1 MAVKDMAASI
11 LMRLKNQAKETGLT
25 YQMCLQLFCQ
35 EEFLRKIEAS
45 RYSENFILKGGMFL
59 YTMTGFESRPT
70 RDIDF
75 MMRWI
80 SNDTENMN
88 KIMEEICTADTG
100 NDFIRIEVL
109 GSENITEEKEYH
121 GVKTKFRGAIKNVK
135 IPFSI
140 DVGVDDV
147 IVPGAIKRTVSTRL
161 DGFHPPTIY
170 TYSLESTI
178 AEKFD
183 AVIKRMEATSRMKD
197 FFDIYYLSGV
207 FDFEGRKLQEAIFCT
222 FEHRGTI
229 YELNSID
236 RIRDFKNN
244 SSLLNLWCNY
254 QSGTREDKPDFNVV
268 IERLIKFLEPIFH
281 AVIMEEEWFGL
292 WDSSIQS
299 WLLDSKKPNI
309 DEPDIE

>member
-11 LMRLKNQAKETGLT
+11 LTRLKTQAKETGLT

-59 YTMTGFESRPT
+59 YTITEFAGRPT

-75 MMRWI
+75 MIRWI

-88 KIMEEICTADTG
+88 QIMEEICTANTG

-109 GSENITEEKEYH
+109 ASENITEEKEYH
-121 GVKTKFRGAIKNVK
+121 GVKTKFRAYIKNVK

-147 IVPGAIKRTVSTRL
+147 IVPGAVKRTVSTRL

-183 AVIKRMEATSRMKD
+183 AIIKRMEATSRMQD

-207 FDFEGRKLQEAIFCT
+207 FDFEGRKLQEAIFRT
-222 FEHRGTI
+222 LEYRGTI
-229 YELNSID
+229 YESD
-236 RIRDFKNN
+236 SFERIRDFKNN
-244 SSLLNLWCNY
+244 TSLLKLWDNY

-268 IERLIKFLEPIFH
+268 IDRLEKFLEPIFH
-281 AVIMEEEWFGL
+281 AVIMEEEWFCI
-292 WDSSIQS
+292 WDSSVQK
-299 WLLDSKKPNI
+299 WLPGSEKP
-309 DEPDIE
+309 

>member
-11 LMRLKNQAKETGLT
+11 LTRLKTQAKETGLT

-59 YTMTGFESRPT
+59 YTITEFAGRPT

-75 MMRWI
+75 MIRWI

-88 KIMEEICTADTG
+88 QIMEEICTANTG

-109 GSENITEEKEYH
+109 ASENITEEKEYH
-121 GVKTKFRGAIKNVK
+121 GVKTKFRAYIKNVK

-147 IVPGAIKRTVSTRL
+147 IVPGAVKRTVSTRL

-183 AVIKRMEATSRMKD
+183 AIIKRMDATRRMKD

-207 FDFEGRKLQEAIFCT
+207 FDFEGRKLQEAIFRT
-222 FEHRGTI
+222 LEYRGTI
-229 YELNSID
+229 YESD
-236 RIRDFKNN
+236 SFERIRDFKNN
-244 SSLLNLWCNY
+244 TSLLKLWDNY

-268 IERLIKFLEPIFH
+268 IDRLEKFLEPIFH
-281 AVIMEEEWFGL
+281 AVIMEEEWFCI
-292 WDSSIQS
+292 WDSSVQK
-299 WLLDSKKPNI
+299 WLPGSEKP
-309 DEPDIE
+309 

>member
-11 LMRLKNQAKETGLT
+11 LTRLKTQAKETGLT

-59 YTMTGFESRPT
+59 YTITEFASRPT

-75 MMRWI
+75 MIRWI

-88 KIMEEICTADTG
+88 QIMEEICTANTG

-109 GSENITEEKEYH
+109 ASENITEEKEYH
-121 GVKTKFRGAIKNVK
+121 GVKTKFRAYIKHVK

-147 IVPGAIKRTVSTRL
+147 IVPGAVKRTVSTRL

-183 AVIKRMEATSRMKD
+183 AIIKRMEATSRMKD

-207 FDFEGRKLQEAIFCT
+207 FDFEGRKLQEAIFRT
-222 FEHRGTI
+222 LEYRGTI
-229 YELNSID
+229 YESD
-236 RIRDFKNN
+236 SFERIRDFKNN
-244 SSLLNLWCNY
+244 TSLLKLWDNY
-254 QSGTREDKPDFNVV
+254 QNGTREDKPDFNVV
-268 IERLIKFLEPIFH
+268 IDRLEKFLEPIFH
-281 AVIMEEEWFGL
+281 AVIMEEEWFCI
-292 WDSSIQS
+292 WDSSVQK
-299 WLLDSKKPNI
+299 WLPGSEKP
-309 DEPDIE
+309 

>member
-11 LMRLKNQAKETGLT
+11 LTRLKTQAKETGLT

-59 YTMTGFESRPT
+59 YTITEFAGRPT

-75 MMRWI
+75 MIRWI

-88 KIMEEICTADTG
+88 QIMEEICTANTG

-109 GSENITEEKEYH
+109 ASENITEEKEYH
-121 GVKTKFRGAIKNVK
+121 GVKTKFRAYIKNVK

-147 IVPGAIKRTVSTRL
+147 IVPGAVKRTVSTRL

-183 AVIKRMEATSRMKD
+183 AIIKRMEATSRMKD

-207 FDFEGRKLQEAIFCT
+207 FDFEGRKLQEAIFRT
-222 FEHRGTI
+222 LEYRGTI
-229 YELNSID
+229 YESD
-236 RIRDFKNN
+236 SFERIRDFKNN
-244 SSLLNLWCNY
+244 TSLLKLWDNY

-268 IERLIKFLEPIFH
+268 IDRLEKFLEPIFH
-281 AVIMEEEWFGL
+281 SVIMEEEWFCI
-292 WDSSIQS
+292 WDSSVQK
-299 WLLDSKKPNI
+299 WLPGSEKP
-309 DEPDIE
+309 

>member
-11 LMRLKNQAKETGLT
+11 LTRLKTQAKETGLT

-59 YTMTGFESRPT
+59 YTITEFAGRPT

-75 MMRWI
+75 MIRWI

-88 KIMEEICTADTG
+88 QIMEEICTANTG

-109 GSENITEEKEYH
+109 ASENITEEKEYH
-121 GVKTKFRGAIKNVK
+121 GVKTKFRAYIKNVK

-147 IVPGAIKRTVSTRL
+147 IVPGAVKRTVSTRL
-161 DGFHPPTIY
+161 NGFHPPTIY

-183 AVIKRMEATSRMKD
+183 AIIKRMEATSRMKD

-207 FDFEGRKLQEAIFCT
+207 FDFEGRKLQEAIFRT
-222 FEHRGTI
+222 LEYRGTI
-229 YELNSID
+229 YESD
-236 RIRDFKNN
+236 SFERIRDFKNN
-244 SSLLNLWCNY
+244 TSLLKLWDNY

-268 IERLIKFLEPIFH
+268 IDRLEKFLEPIFH
-281 AVIMEEEWFGL
+281 AVIMEEEWFCI
-292 WDSSIQS
+292 WDSSVQK
-299 WLLDSKKPNI
+299 WLPGSEQP
-309 DEPDIE
+309 

>member
-11 LMRLKNQAKETGLT
+11 LTRLKTQAKETGLT

-59 YTMTGFESRPT
+59 YTITEFASRPT

-75 MMRWI
+75 MIRWI

-88 KIMEEICTADTG
+88 QIMEEICTANTG

-109 GSENITEEKEYH
+109 ASENITEEKEYH
-121 GVKTKFRGAIKNVK
+121 GVKTKFRAYIKNVK

-147 IVPGAIKRTVSTRL
+147 IVPGAVKRTVSTRL

-183 AVIKRMEATSRMKD
+183 AIIKRMEATSRMKD

-207 FDFEGRKLQEAIFCT
+207 FDFEGRKLQEAIFRT
-222 FEHRGTI
+222 LEYRGTI
-229 YELNSID
+229 YESD
-236 RIRDFKNN
+236 SFERIRDFKNN
-244 SSLLNLWCNY
+244 TSLLKLWDNY

-268 IERLIKFLEPIFH
+268 IDRLEKFLEPIFH
-281 AVIMEEEWFGL
+281 AVIMEEEWFCI
-292 WDSSIQS
+292 WDSSVQK
-299 WLLDSKKPNI
+299 WLPGSKKP
-309 DEPDIE
+309 

>member
-11 LMRLKNQAKETGLT
+11 LTRLKTQAKETGLT

-59 YTMTGFESRPT
+59 YTITEFASRPT

-75 MMRWI
+75 MIRWI

-88 KIMEEICTADTG
+88 QIMEEICTANTG

-109 GSENITEEKEYH
+109 ASENITEEKEYH
-121 GVKTKFRGAIKNVK
+121 GVKTKFRAYIKNVK

-147 IVPGAIKRTVSTRL
+147 IVPGAVKRTVSTRL
-161 DGFHPPTIY
+161 NGFHPPTIY

-183 AVIKRMEATSRMKD
+183 AIIKRMEATSRMKD

-207 FDFEGRKLQEAIFCT
+207 FDFEGRKLQEAIFRT
-222 FEHRGTI
+222 LEYRGTI
-229 YELNSID
+229 YESD
-236 RIRDFKNN
+236 SFERIRDFKNN
-244 SSLLNLWCNY
+244 TSLLKLWDNY
-254 QSGTREDKPDFNVV
+254 QSGTRGDKPDFNVV
-268 IERLIKFLEPIFH
+268 IDRLEKFLEPIFH
-281 AVIMEEEWFGL
+281 AVIMEEEWFCI
-292 WDSSIQS
+292 WDSSVQK
-299 WLLDSKKPNI
+299 WLPGSEKP
-309 DEPDIE
+309 

>member
-11 LMRLKNQAKETGLT
+11 LTRLKTQAKETGLT

-59 YTMTGFESRPT
+59 YTITEFAGRPT

-75 MMRWI
+75 MIRWI

-88 KIMEEICTADTG
+88 QIMEEICTANTG

-109 GSENITEEKEYH
+109 ASENITEEKEYH
-121 GVKTKFRGAIKNVK
+121 GVKTKFRAYIKNVK

-147 IVPGAIKRTVSTRL
+147 IVPGAVKRTVSTRL

-183 AVIKRMEATSRMKD
+183 AIIKRMEATSRMKD

-207 FDFEGRKLQEAIFCT
+207 FDFEGGKLQEAIFRT
-222 FEHRGTI
+222 LEYRGTI
-229 YELNSID
+229 YESD
-236 RIRDFKNN
+236 SFERIRDFKNN
-244 SSLLNLWCNY
+244 TSLLKLWDNY

-268 IERLIKFLEPIFH
+268 IDRLEKFLEPIFH
-281 AVIMEEEWFGL
+281 AVIMEEEWFCI
-292 WDSSIQS
+292 WDSSVQK
-299 WLLDSKKPNI
+299 WLPGSEKP
-309 DEPDIE
+309 

>member
-11 LMRLKNQAKETGLT
+11 LTRLKTQAKETGLT

-59 YTMTGFESRPT
+59 YTITEFASRPT

-75 MMRWI
+75 MIRWI

-88 KIMEEICTADTG
+88 QIMEEICTANTG

-109 GSENITEEKEYH
+109 ASENITEEKEYH
-121 GVKTKFRGAIKNVK
+121 GVKTKFRAYIKNVK

-147 IVPGAIKRTVSTRL
+147 IVPGAVKRTVSTRL

-183 AVIKRMEATSRMKD
+183 AIIKRMEATSRMKD

-207 FDFEGRKLQEAIFCT
+207 FDFEGRKLQEAIFRT
-222 FEHRGTI
+222 LEYRGTI
-229 YELNSID
+229 YESD
-236 RIRDFKNN
+236 SFERIRDFKNN
-244 SSLLNLWCNY
+244 TSLLKLWDNY
-254 QSGTREDKPDFNVV
+254 QNGTREDKPDFNVV
-268 IERLIKFLEPIFH
+268 IDRLEKFLEPIFH
-281 AVIMEEEWFGL
+281 AVIMEEEWFCI
-292 WDSSIQS
+292 WDSSVQK
-299 WLLDSKKPNI
+299 WLPGSEKP
-309 DEPDIE
+309 

>member
-11 LMRLKNQAKETGLT
+11 LTRLKTQAKETGLT

-59 YTMTGFESRPT
+59 YTITEFASRPT

-75 MMRWI
+75 MIRWI

-88 KIMEEICTADTG
+88 QIMEEICTANSG

-109 GSENITEEKEYH
+109 ASENITEEKEYH
-121 GVKTKFRGAIKNVK
+121 GVKTKFRAYIKNVK

-140 DVGVDDV
+140 DVGVNDV
-147 IVPGAIKRTVSTRL
+147 IVPGAVKRTVSTRL

-183 AVIKRMEATSRMKD
+183 AIIKRMEATSRMKD

-207 FDFEGRKLQEAIFCT
+207 FDFEGRKLQEAIFRT
-222 FEHRGTI
+222 LEYRGTI
-229 YELNSID
+229 YESD
-236 RIRDFKNN
+236 SFERIRDFKNN
-244 SSLLNLWCNY
+244 TSLLKLWDNY
-254 QSGTREDKPDFNVV
+254 QSGTRGDKPDFNVV
-268 IERLIKFLEPIFH
+268 IDRLEKFLEPIFH
-281 AVIMEEEWFGL
+281 AVIMEEEWFCI
-292 WDSSIQS
+292 WDSSVQK
-299 WLLDSKKPNI
+299 WLPGSEKP
-309 DEPDIE
+309 

>member
-11 LMRLKNQAKETGLT
+11 LTRLKTQAKETGLT

-59 YTMTGFESRPT
+59 YTITEFAGRPT

-75 MMRWI
+75 MIRWI

-88 KIMEEICTADTG
+88 QIMEEICTANTG

-109 GSENITEEKEYH
+109 ASENITEEKEYH
-121 GVKTKFRGAIKNVK
+121 GVKTKFRAYIKNVK

-147 IVPGAIKRTVSTRL
+147 IVPGSVKRTVSTRL

-183 AVIKRMEATSRMKD
+183 AIIKRMEATSRMKD

-207 FDFEGRKLQEAIFCT
+207 FDFEGRKLQEAIFRT
-222 FEHRGTI
+222 LEYRGTI
-229 YELNSID
+229 YESD
-236 RIRDFKNN
+236 SFERIRDFKNN
-244 SSLLNLWCNY
+244 TSLLKLWDNY

-268 IERLIKFLEPIFH
+268 IDRLEKFLEPIFH
-281 AVIMEEEWFGL
+281 AVIMEEEWFCI
-292 WDSSIQS
+292 WDSSVQK
-299 WLLDSKKPNI
+299 WLPGSEKP
-309 DEPDIE
+309 

>member
-11 LMRLKNQAKETGLT
+11 LTRLKTQAKETGLT

-59 YTMTGFESRPT
+59 YTITEFAGRPT

-75 MMRWI
+75 MIRWI

-88 KIMEEICTADTG
+88 QIMEEICTANTG

-109 GSENITEEKEYH
+109 ASENITEEKEYH
-121 GVKTKFRGAIKNVK
+121 GVKTKFRAYIKNVK

-147 IVPGAIKRTVSTRL
+147 IVPGAVKRTVSTRL
-161 DGFHPPTIY
+161 NGFHPPTIY

-183 AVIKRMEATSRMKD
+183 AIIKRMEATSRMKD

-207 FDFEGRKLQEAIFCT
+207 FDFEGRKLQEAIFRT
-222 FEHRGTI
+222 LEYRGTI
-229 YELNSID
+229 YESD
-236 RIRDFKNN
+236 SFERIRDFKNN
-244 SSLLNLWCNY
+244 TSLLKLWDNY

-268 IERLIKFLEPIFH
+268 IDRLEKFLEPIFH
-281 AVIMEEEWFGL
+281 AVIMEEEWFCI
-292 WDSSIQS
+292 WDSSVQK
-299 WLLDSKKPNI
+299 WLPGSEKP
-309 DEPDIE
+309 

>member
-11 LMRLKNQAKETGLT
+11 LTRLKTQAKETGLT

-59 YTMTGFESRPT
+59 YTITEFAGRPT

-75 MMRWI
+75 MIRWI

-88 KIMEEICTADTG
+88 QIMEEICTANTG

-109 GSENITEEKEYH
+109 ASENITEEKEYH
-121 GVKTKFRGAIKNVK
+121 GVKTKFRAYIKNVK

-147 IVPGAIKRTVSTRL
+147 IVPGAVKRTVSTRL

-183 AVIKRMEATSRMKD
+183 AIIKRMEATSRMKD

-207 FDFEGRKLQEAIFCT
+207 FDFEGRKLQEAIFRT
-222 FEHRGTI
+222 LEYRGTI
-229 YELNSID
+229 YESD
-236 RIRDFKNN
+236 CFERIRDFKNN
-244 SSLLNLWCNY
+244 TSLLKLWDNY

-268 IERLIKFLEPIFH
+268 IDRLEKFLEPIFH
-281 AVIMEEEWFGL
+281 AVIMEEEWFCI
-292 WDSSIQS
+292 WDSSVQK
-299 WLLDSKKPNI
+299 WLPGSEKP
-309 DEPDIE
+309 

>member
-11 LMRLKNQAKETGLT
+11 LTRLKTQAKETGLT

-59 YTMTGFESRPT
+59 YTITEFAGRPT

-75 MMRWI
+75 MIRWI

-88 KIMEEICTADTG
+88 QIMEEICTANTG

-109 GSENITEEKEYH
+109 ASENITEEKEYH
-121 GVKTKFRGAIKNVK
+121 GVKTKFRAYIKNVK

-147 IVPGAIKRTVSTRL
+147 IVPGAVKRTVSTRL

-178 AEKFD
+178 AEKVD
-183 AVIKRMEATSRMKD
+183 AIIKRMEATSRMKD

-207 FDFEGRKLQEAIFCT
+207 FDFEGRKLQEAIFRT
-222 FEHRGTI
+222 LEYRGTI
-229 YELNSID
+229 YESD
-236 RIRDFKNN
+236 SFERIRDFKNN
-244 SSLLNLWCNY
+244 TSLLKLWDNY

-268 IERLIKFLEPIFH
+268 IDRLEKFLEPIFH
-281 AVIMEEEWFGL
+281 AVIMEEEWFCI
-292 WDSSIQS
+292 WDSSVQK
-299 WLLDSKKPNI
+299 WLPGSEKP
-309 DEPDIE
+309 

>member
-11 LMRLKNQAKETGLT
+11 LTRLKTQAKETGLT

-59 YTMTGFESRPT
+59 YTITEFAGRPT

-75 MMRWI
+75 MIRWI

-88 KIMEEICTADTG
+88 QIMEEICTANTG

-109 GSENITEEKEYH
+109 ASENITEEKEYH
-121 GVKTKFRGAIKNVK
+121 GVKTKFRAYIKNVK

-147 IVPGAIKRTVSTRL
+147 IVPGAVKRTVSTRL

-178 AEKFD
+178 AD
-183 AVIKRMEATSRMKD
+183 AIIKRMEATSRMKD

-207 FDFEGRKLQEAIFCT
+207 FDFEGRKLQEAIFRT
-222 FEHRGTI
+222 LEYRGTI
-229 YELNSID
+229 YESD
-236 RIRDFKNN
+236 SFERIRDFKNN
-244 SSLLNLWCNY
+244 TSLLKLWDNY

-268 IERLIKFLEPIFH
+268 IDRLEKFLEPIFH
-281 AVIMEEEWFGL
+281 AVIMEEEWFCI
-292 WDSSIQS
+292 WDSSVQK
-299 WLLDSKKPNI
+299 WLPGSEKP
-309 DEPDIE
+309 

>member
-11 LMRLKNQAKETGLT
+11 LTRLKTQAKETGLT
-25 YQMCLQLFCQ
+25 YQICLQLFCQ

-59 YTMTGFESRPT
+59 YTITEFAGRPT

-75 MMRWI
+75 MIRWI

-88 KIMEEICTADTG
+88 QIMEEICTANTG

-109 GSENITEEKEYH
+109 ASENITEEKEYH
-121 GVKTKFRGAIKNVK
+121 GVKTKFRAYIKNVK

-147 IVPGAIKRTVSTRL
+147 IVPGAVKRTVSTRL
-161 DGFHPPTIY
+161 NGFHPPTIY

-183 AVIKRMEATSRMKD
+183 AIIKRMEATSRMKD

-207 FDFEGRKLQEAIFCT
+207 FDFEGRKLQEAIFRT
-222 FEHRGTI
+222 LEYRGTI
-229 YELNSID
+229 YESD
-236 RIRDFKNN
+236 SFERIRDFKNN
-244 SSLLNLWCNY
+244 TSLLKLWDNY

-268 IERLIKFLEPIFH
+268 IDRLEKFLEPIFH
-281 AVIMEEEWFGL
+281 AVIMEEEWFCI
-292 WDSSIQS
+292 WDSSVQK
-299 WLLDSKKPNI
+299 WLPGSEKP
-309 DEPDIE
+309 

>member
-11 LMRLKNQAKETGLT
+11 LTRLKTQAKETGLT

-59 YTMTGFESRPT
+59 YTITEFASRPT

-75 MMRWI
+75 MIRWI

-88 KIMEEICTADTG
+88 QIMEEICTANTG

-109 GSENITEEKEYH
+109 ASENITEEKEYH
-121 GVKTKFRGAIKNVK
+121 GVKTKFRAYIKNVK

-140 DVGVDDV
+140 DVGVNDV
-147 IVPGAIKRTVSTRL
+147 IVPGAVKRTVSTRL

-183 AVIKRMEATSRMKD
+183 AIIKRMEATSRMKD

-207 FDFEGRKLQEAIFCT
+207 FDFEGRKLQEAIFRT
-222 FEHRGTI
+222 LEYRGTI
-229 YELNSID
+229 YESD
-236 RIRDFKNN
+236 SFERIRDFKNN
-244 SSLLNLWCNY
+244 TSLLKLWDNY
-254 QSGTREDKPDFNVV
+254 QSGTRGDKPDFNVV
-268 IERLIKFLEPIFH
+268 IDRLEKFLEPIFH
-281 AVIMEEEWFGL
+281 AVIMEEEWFCI
-292 WDSSIQS
+292 WDSSVQK
-299 WLLDSKKPNI
+299 WLPGSEKP
-309 DEPDIE
+309 

>member
-11 LMRLKNQAKETGLT
+11 LTRLKTQAKETGLT

-59 YTMTGFESRPT
+59 YTITEFAGRPT

-75 MMRWI
+75 MIRWI

-88 KIMEEICTADTG
+88 QIMEEICTANTG

-109 GSENITEEKEYH
+109 ASENITEEKEYH
-121 GVKTKFRGAIKNVK
+121 GVKTKFRAYIKNVK

-147 IVPGAIKRTVSTRL
+147 IVPGAVKRTVSTRL

-178 AEKFD
+178 AERFD
-183 AVIKRMEATSRMKD
+183 AIIKRMEATSRMKD

-207 FDFEGRKLQEAIFCT
+207 FDFEGRKLQEAIFRT
-222 FEHRGTI
+222 LEYRGTI
-229 YELNSID
+229 YESD
-236 RIRDFKNN
+236 SFERIRDFKNN
-244 SSLLNLWCNY
+244 TSLLKLWDNY

-268 IERLIKFLEPIFH
+268 IDRLEKFLEPIFH
-281 AVIMEEEWFGL
+281 AVIMEEEWFCI
-292 WDSSIQS
+292 WDSSVQK
-299 WLLDSKKPNI
+299 WLPGSEKP
-309 DEPDIE
+309 

>member
-11 LMRLKNQAKETGLT
+11 LTRLKTQAKETGLT

-59 YTMTGFESRPT
+59 YTITEFAGRPT

-75 MMRWI
+75 MIRWI

-88 KIMEEICTADTG
+88 QIMEEICTANTG

-109 GSENITEEKEYH
+109 ASENITEEKEYH
-121 GVKTKFRGAIKNVK
+121 GVKTKFRAYIKNVK

-147 IVPGAIKRTVSTRL
+147 IVPGAVKRTVSTRL
-161 DGFHPPTIY
+161 NGFHPPTIY
-170 TYSLESTI
+170 TYSLES
-178 AEKFD
+178 
-183 AVIKRMEATSRMKD
+183 TSRMKD

-207 FDFEGRKLQEAIFCT
+207 FDFEGRKLQEAIFRT
-222 FEHRGTI
+222 LEYRGTI
-229 YELNSID
+229 YESD
-236 RIRDFKNN
+236 SFERIRDFKNN
-244 SSLLNLWCNY
+244 TSLLKLWDNY

-268 IERLIKFLEPIFH
+268 IDRLEKFLEPIFH
-281 AVIMEEEWFGL
+281 AVIMEEEWFCI
-292 WDSSIQS
+292 WDSSVQK
-299 WLLDSKKPNI
+299 WLPGSEKP
-309 DEPDIE
+309 

>member
-11 LMRLKNQAKETGLT
+11 LTRLKTQAKETGLT

-59 YTMTGFESRPT
+59 YTITEFAGRPT

-75 MMRWI
+75 MIRWI

-88 KIMEEICTADTG
+88 QIMEEICTANTG

-109 GSENITEEKEYH
+109 ASENSTEEKEYH
-121 GVKTKFRGAIKNVK
+121 GVKTKFRAYIKNVK

-147 IVPGAIKRTVSTRL
+147 IVPGAVKRTVSTRL

-178 AEKFD
+178 AEKSD
-183 AVIKRMEATSRMKD
+183 AIIKRMEATSRMKD

-207 FDFEGRKLQEAIFCT
+207 FDFEGRKLQEAIFRT
-222 FEHRGTI
+222 LEYRGTI
-229 YELNSID
+229 YESD
-236 RIRDFKNN
+236 SFERIRDFKNN
-244 SSLLNLWCNY
+244 TSLLKLWDNY

-268 IERLIKFLEPIFH
+268 IDRLEKFLEPIFH
-281 AVIMEEEWFGL
+281 AVIMEEEWFCI
-292 WDSSIQS
+292 WDSSVQK
-299 WLLDSKKPNI
+299 WLPGSEKP
-309 DEPDIE
+309 

>member
-11 LMRLKNQAKETGLT
+11 LTRLKTQAKETGLT

-59 YTMTGFESRPT
+59 YTITEFAGRPT

-75 MMRWI
+75 MIRWI

-88 KIMEEICTADTG
+88 QIMEEICTANTG

-109 GSENITEEKEYH
+109 ASENITEEKEYH
-121 GVKTKFRGAIKNVK
+121 GVKTKFRAYIKNVK

-147 IVPGAIKRTVSTRL
+147 IVPGAVKRTVSTRL
-161 DGFHPPTIY
+161 NGFHPPTIY

-183 AVIKRMEATSRMKD
+183 AIIKRMEATSRMKD

-207 FDFEGRKLQEAIFCT
+207 FDFERRKLQEAIFRT
-222 FEHRGTI
+222 LEYRGTI
-229 YELNSID
+229 YESD
-236 RIRDFKNN
+236 SFERIRDFKNN
-244 SSLLNLWCNY
+244 TSLLKLWDNY

-268 IERLIKFLEPIFH
+268 IDRLEKFLEPIFH
-281 AVIMEEEWFGL
+281 AVIMEEEWFCI
-292 WDSSIQS
+292 WDSSVQK
-299 WLLDSKKPNI
+299 WLPGSEKP
-309 DEPDIE
+309 

>member
-11 LMRLKNQAKETGLT
+11 LTRLKTQAKETGLT

-59 YTMTGFESRPT
+59 HTINEFAGRPT

-75 MMRWI
+75 MIRWI

-88 KIMEEICTADTG
+88 QIMEEICTANTG

-109 GSENITEEKEYH
+109 ASENITEEKEYH
-121 GVKTKFRGAIKNVK
+121 GVKTKFRAYIKNVK

-147 IVPGAIKRTVSTRL
+147 IVPGAVKRTVSTRL

-183 AVIKRMEATSRMKD
+183 AIIKRMEATSRMKD

-207 FDFEGRKLQEAIFCT
+207 FDFEGRKLQEAIFRT
-222 FEHRGTI
+222 LEYRGTI
-229 YELNSID
+229 YESD
-236 RIRDFKNN
+236 SFERIRDFKNN
-244 SSLLNLWCNY
+244 TSLLKLWDNY

-268 IERLIKFLEPIFH
+268 IDRLEKFLEPIFH
-281 AVIMEEEWFGL
+281 AVIMEEEWFCI
-292 WDSSIQS
+292 WDSSVQK
-299 WLLDSKKPNI
+299 WLPGSEKP
-309 DEPDIE
+309 

>member
-11 LMRLKNQAKETGLT
+11 LTRLKTQAKETGLT

-59 YTMTGFESRPT
+59 YTITEFAGRPT

-75 MMRWI
+75 MIRWI

-88 KIMEEICTADTG
+88 QIMEEICTANTG

-109 GSENITEEKEYH
+109 ASENITEEKEYH
-121 GVKTKFRGAIKNVK
+121 GVKTKFRAYIKNVK

-147 IVPGAIKRTVSTRL
+147 IVPGAVKRTVSTRL

-183 AVIKRMEATSRMKD
+183 AIIKRMEATSRMKD

-207 FDFEGRKLQEAIFCT
+207 FDFEGRKLQEAIFRT
-222 FEHRGTI
+222 LEYRGTI
-229 YELNSID
+229 YESD
-236 RIRDFKNN
+236 SFERIRDFKNN
-244 SSLLNLWCNY
+244 TSLLKLWDNY

-268 IERLIKFLEPIFH
+268 IDRLEKFLEPIFH
-281 AVIMEEEWFGL
+281 AVIMEEEWFCI
-292 WDSSIQS
+292 WDSSVQK
-299 WLLDSKKPNI
+299 LLPGSEKP
-309 DEPDIE
+309 

>member
-11 LMRLKNQAKETGLT
+11 LTRLKTQAKETGLT

-59 YTMTGFESRPT
+59 YTITEFAGRPT

-75 MMRWI
+75 MIRWI

-88 KIMEEICTADTG
+88 QIMEEICTANTG

-109 GSENITEEKEYH
+109 ASENITEEKEYH
-121 GVKTKFRGAIKNVK
+121 GVKTKFRAYIKNVK

-147 IVPGAIKRTVSTRL
+147 IVPGAVKRTVSTRL
-161 DGFHPPTIY
+161 NGFHPPTIY

-183 AVIKRMEATSRMKD
+183 AIIKRMEATSRMKD

-207 FDFEGRKLQEAIFCT
+207 FDFEGRKLQEAIFRT
-222 FEHRGTI
+222 LEYRGTI
-229 YELNSID
+229 YESD
-236 RIRDFKNN
+236 SFERIRDFKNN
-244 SSLLNLWCNY
+244 TSVLKLWDNY

-268 IERLIKFLEPIFH
+268 IDRLEKFLEPIFH
-281 AVIMEEEWFGL
+281 AVIMEEEWFCI
-292 WDSSIQS
+292 WDSSVQK
-299 WLLDSKKPNI
+299 WLPGSEKP
-309 DEPDIE
+309 

>member
-11 LMRLKNQAKETGLT
+11 LTRLKTQAKETGLT

-59 YTMTGFESRPT
+59 YTITEFAGRPT

-75 MMRWI
+75 MIRWI
-80 SNDTENMN
+80 SNDMENMN
-88 KIMEEICTADTG
+88 QIMEEICTANTG

-109 GSENITEEKEYH
+109 ASENITEEKEYH
-121 GVKTKFRGAIKNVK
+121 GVKTKFRAYIKNVK

-147 IVPGAIKRTVSTRL
+147 IVPGAVKRTVSTRL

-183 AVIKRMEATSRMKD
+183 AIIKRMEATSRMKD

-207 FDFEGRKLQEAIFCT
+207 FDFEGRKLQEAIFRT
-222 FEHRGTI
+222 LEYRGTI
-229 YELNSID
+229 YESD
-236 RIRDFKNN
+236 SFERIRDFKNN
-244 SSLLNLWCNY
+244 TSLLKLWDNY

-268 IERLIKFLEPIFH
+268 IDRLEKFLEPIFH
-281 AVIMEEEWFGL
+281 AVIMEEEWFCI
-292 WDSSIQS
+292 WDSSVQK
-299 WLLDSKKPNI
+299 WLPGSEKP
-309 DEPDIE
+309 

>member
-11 LMRLKNQAKETGLT
+11 LTRLKTQAKETGLT

-59 YTMTGFESRPT
+59 YTITVFAGRPT

-75 MMRWI
+75 MIRWI

-88 KIMEEICTADTG
+88 QIMEEICTANTG
-100 NDFIRIEVL
+100 NDFIRIEEL
-109 GSENITEEKEYH
+109 ASENITEENEYH
-121 GVKTKFRGAIKNVK
+121 GVKTKFRAYIKNVK

-147 IVPGAIKRTVSTRL
+147 IVPGAVKRTVSTRL

-183 AVIKRMEATSRMKD
+183 AIIKRMEATSRMKD

-207 FDFEGRKLQEAIFCT
+207 FDFEGRKLQEAIFRT
-222 FEHRGTI
+222 LEYRGTI
-229 YELNSID
+229 YESD
-236 RIRDFKNN
+236 SFERIRDFKNN
-244 SSLLNLWCNY
+244 TSLLKLWDNY

-268 IERLIKFLEPIFH
+268 IDRLEKFLEPIFH
-281 AVIMEEEWFGL
+281 AVIMEEEWFCI
-292 WDSSIQS
+292 WDSSVQK
-299 WLLDSKKPNI
+299 WLPGSEKP
-309 DEPDIE
+309 

>member
-11 LMRLKNQAKETGLT
+11 LTRLKTQAKETGLT

-59 YTMTGFESRPT
+59 YTITEFASRPT

-75 MMRWI
+75 MIRWI

-88 KIMEEICTADTG
+88 QIMEEICTANTG

-109 GSENITEEKEYH
+109 ASENITEEKEYH
-121 GVKTKFRGAIKNVK
+121 GVKTKFRAYIKNVK

-147 IVPGAIKRTVSTRL
+147 IVPGAVKRTVSTRL

-183 AVIKRMEATSRMKD
+183 AIIKRMEATSRMKD

-207 FDFEGRKLQEAIFCT
+207 FDFEGRKLQEAKFRT
-222 FEHRGTI
+222 LEYRGTI
-229 YELNSID
+229 YESD
-236 RIRDFKNN
+236 SFERIRDFKNN
-244 SSLLNLWCNY
+244 TSLLKLWDNY

-268 IERLIKFLEPIFH
+268 IDRLEKFLEPIFH
-281 AVIMEEEWFGL
+281 AVIMEEEWFCI
-292 WDSSIQS
+292 WDSSVQK
-299 WLLDSKKPNI
+299 WLPGSEKP
-309 DEPDIE
+309 

>member
-11 LMRLKNQAKETGLT
+11 LTRLKTQAKETGLT

-59 YTMTGFESRPT
+59 YTITEFAGRPT

-75 MMRWI
+75 MIRWI

-88 KIMEEICTADTG
+88 QIMEEICTANTG

-109 GSENITEEKEYH
+109 ASENITEEKEYH
-121 GVKTKFRGAIKNVK
+121 GVKTKFRAYIKNVK

-147 IVPGAIKRTVSTRL
+147 IVPGAVKRTVSTRL

-183 AVIKRMEATSRMKD
+183 AIIKRMEATSRMKD

-207 FDFEGRKLQEAIFCT
+207 FDFEERKLQEAIFRT
-222 FEHRGTI
+222 LEYRGTI
-229 YELNSID
+229 YESD
-236 RIRDFKNN
+236 SFERIRDFKNN
-244 SSLLNLWCNY
+244 TSLLKLWDNY

-268 IERLIKFLEPIFH
+268 IDRLEKFLEPIFH
-281 AVIMEEEWFGL
+281 AVIMEEEWFCI
-292 WDSSIQS
+292 WDSSVQK
-299 WLLDSKKPNI
+299 WLPGSEKP
-309 DEPDIE
+309 

>member
-11 LMRLKNQAKETGLT
+11 LTRLKTQAKETGLT

-59 YTMTGFESRPT
+59 YTITEFAGRPT

-75 MMRWI
+75 MIRWI

-88 KIMEEICTADTG
+88 QIMEEICTANTG

-109 GSENITEEKEYH
+109 DSENITEEKEYH
-121 GVKTKFRGAIKNVK
+121 GVKTKFRAYIKNVK

-147 IVPGAIKRTVSTRL
+147 IVPGAVKRTVSTRL
-161 DGFHPPTIY
+161 NGFHPPTIY

-183 AVIKRMEATSRMKD
+183 AIIKRMEATSRMKD

-207 FDFEGRKLQEAIFCT
+207 FDFEGRKLQEAIFRT
-222 FEHRGTI
+222 LEYRGTI
-229 YELNSID
+229 YESD
-236 RIRDFKNN
+236 SFERIRDFKNN
-244 SSLLNLWCNY
+244 TSLLKLWDNY

-268 IERLIKFLEPIFH
+268 IDRLEKFLEPIFH
-281 AVIMEEEWFGL
+281 AVIMEEEWFCI
-292 WDSSIQS
+292 WDSSVQK
-299 WLLDSKKPNI
+299 WLPGSEKP
-309 DEPDIE
+309 

>member
-1 MAVKDMAASI
+1 MAVKDMVASI
-11 LMRLKNQAKETGLT
+11 LTRLKTQAKETGLT

-59 YTMTGFESRPT
+59 YTITEFAGRPT

-75 MMRWI
+75 MIRWI

-88 KIMEEICTADTG
+88 QIMEEICTANTG

-109 GSENITEEKEYH
+109 ASENITEEKEYH
-121 GVKTKFRGAIKNVK
+121 GVKTKFRAYIKNVK

-147 IVPGAIKRTVSTRL
+147 IVPGAVKRTVSTRL

-183 AVIKRMEATSRMKD
+183 AIIKRMEATSRMKD

-207 FDFEGRKLQEAIFCT
+207 FDFEGRKLQEAIFRT
-222 FEHRGTI
+222 LEYRGTI
-229 YELNSID
+229 YESD
-236 RIRDFKNN
+236 SFERIRDFKNN
-244 SSLLNLWCNY
+244 TSLLKLWDNY

-268 IERLIKFLEPIFH
+268 IDRLEKFLEPIFH
-281 AVIMEEEWFGL
+281 AVIMEEEWFCI
-292 WDSSIQS
+292 WDSSVQK
-299 WLLDSKKPNI
+299 WLPGSEKP
-309 DEPDIE
+309 

>member
-11 LMRLKNQAKETGLT
+11 LTRLKTQAKETGLT

-59 YTMTGFESRPT
+59 YTITEFAGRPT

-75 MMRWI
+75 MIRWI

-88 KIMEEICTADTG
+88 QIMEEICTANTG

-109 GSENITEEKEYH
+109 ASENITEEKEYH
-121 GVKTKFRGAIKNVK
+121 GVKTKFRAYIKNVK

-147 IVPGAIKRTVSTRL
+147 IVPGAVKRTVSTRL
-161 DGFHPPTIY
+161 IGFHPPTIY

-183 AVIKRMEATSRMKD
+183 AIIKRMEATSRMKD

-207 FDFEGRKLQEAIFCT
+207 FDFEGRKLQEAIFRT
-222 FEHRGTI
+222 LEYRGTI
-229 YELNSID
+229 YESD
-236 RIRDFKNN
+236 SFERIRDFKNN
-244 SSLLNLWCNY
+244 TSLLKLWDNY

-268 IERLIKFLEPIFH
+268 IDRLEKFLEPIFH
-281 AVIMEEEWFGL
+281 AVIMEEEWFCI
-292 WDSSIQS
+292 WDSSVQK
-299 WLLDSKKPNI
+299 WLPGSEKP
-309 DEPDIE
+309 

>member
-1 MAVKDMAASI
+1 MAVKDMAGSI
-11 LMRLKNQAKETGLT
+11 LTRLKTQAKETGLT

-59 YTMTGFESRPT
+59 YTITEFAGRPT

-75 MMRWI
+75 MIRWI

-88 KIMEEICTADTG
+88 QIMEEICTANTG

-109 GSENITEEKEYH
+109 ASENITEEKEYH
-121 GVKTKFRGAIKNVK
+121 GVKTKFRAYIKNVK

-147 IVPGAIKRTVSTRL
+147 IVPGAVKRTVSTRL
-161 DGFHPPTIY
+161 NGFHPPTIY

-183 AVIKRMEATSRMKD
+183 AIIKRMEATSRMKD

-207 FDFEGRKLQEAIFCT
+207 FDFEGRKLQEAIFRT
-222 FEHRGTI
+222 LEYRGTI
-229 YELNSID
+229 YESD
-236 RIRDFKNN
+236 SFERIRDFKNN
-244 SSLLNLWCNY
+244 TSLLKLWDNY

-268 IERLIKFLEPIFH
+268 IDRLEKFLEPIFH
-281 AVIMEEEWFGL
+281 AVIMEEEWFCI
-292 WDSSIQS
+292 WDSSVQK
-299 WLLDSKKPNI
+299 WLPGSEKP
-309 DEPDIE
+309 

>member
-11 LMRLKNQAKETGLT
+11 LTRLKTQAKETGLT

-45 RYSENFILKGGMFL
+45 RCSENFILKGGMFL
-59 YTMTGFESRPT
+59 YTITEFAGRPT

-75 MMRWI
+75 MIRWI

-88 KIMEEICTADTG
+88 QIMEEICTANTG

-109 GSENITEEKEYH
+109 ASENITEEKEYH
-121 GVKTKFRGAIKNVK
+121 GVKTKFRAYIKNVK

-147 IVPGAIKRTVSTRL
+147 IVPGAVKRTVSTRL

-183 AVIKRMEATSRMKD
+183 AIIKRMEATSRMKD

-207 FDFEGRKLQEAIFCT
+207 FDFEGRKLQEAIFRT
-222 FEHRGTI
+222 LEYRGTI
-229 YELNSID
+229 YESD
-236 RIRDFKNN
+236 SFERIRDFKNN
-244 SSLLNLWCNY
+244 TSLLKLWDNY

-268 IERLIKFLEPIFH
+268 IDRLEKFLEPIFH
-281 AVIMEEEWFGL
+281 AVIMEEEWFCI
-292 WDSSIQS
+292 WDSSVQK
-299 WLLDSKKPNI
+299 WLPGSEKP
-309 DEPDIE
+309 

>member
-11 LMRLKNQAKETGLT
+11 LTRLKTQAKETGLT

-59 YTMTGFESRPT
+59 YTITEFAGRPT

-75 MMRWI
+75 MIRWI

-88 KIMEEICTADTG
+88 QIMEEICTANTG

-109 GSENITEEKEYH
+109 ASENITEEKEYH
-121 GVKTKFRGAIKNVK
+121 GVKTKFRAYIKNVK

-147 IVPGAIKRTVSTRL
+147 IEPGAVKRTVSTRL
-161 DGFHPPTIY
+161 NGFHPPTIY

-183 AVIKRMEATSRMKD
+183 AIIKRMEATSRMKD

-207 FDFEGRKLQEAIFCT
+207 FDFEGRKLQEAIFRT
-222 FEHRGTI
+222 LEYRGTI
-229 YELNSID
+229 YESD
-236 RIRDFKNN
+236 SFERIRDFKNN
-244 SSLLNLWCNY
+244 TSLLKLWDNY

-268 IERLIKFLEPIFH
+268 IDRLEKFLEPIFH
-281 AVIMEEEWFGL
+281 AVIMEEEWFCI
-292 WDSSIQS
+292 WDSSVQK
-299 WLLDSKKPNI
+299 WLPGSEKP
-309 DEPDIE
+309 

>member
-11 LMRLKNQAKETGLT
+11 LTRLKTQAKETGLT

-59 YTMTGFESRPT
+59 YTITEFASRPT

-75 MMRWI
+75 MIRWI
-80 SNDTENMN
+80 SNDTENMSQ
-88 KIMEEICTADTG
+88 IMEEICTANTG

-109 GSENITEEKEYH
+109 ASENITEEKEYH
-121 GVKTKFRGAIKNVK
+121 GVKTKFRAYIKNVK

-147 IVPGAIKRTVSTRL
+147 IVPGAVKRTVSTRL

-183 AVIKRMEATSRMKD
+183 AIIKRMEATSRMKD

-207 FDFEGRKLQEAIFCT
+207 FDFEGRKLQEAIFRT
-222 FEHRGTI
+222 LEYRGTI
-229 YELNSID
+229 YESD
-236 RIRDFKNN
+236 SFERIRDFKNN
-244 SSLLNLWCNY
+244 TSLLKLWDNY

-268 IERLIKFLEPIFH
+268 IDRLEKFLEPIFH
-281 AVIMEEEWFGL
+281 AVIMEEEWFCI
-292 WDSSIQS
+292 WDSSVKK
-299 WLLDSKKPNI
+299 WLPGSEKP
-309 DEPDIE
+309 

>member
-11 LMRLKNQAKETGLT
+11 LTRLKTQAKETGLT

-59 YTMTGFESRPT
+59 YTITEFASRPT

-75 MMRWI
+75 MIRWI

-88 KIMEEICTADTG
+88 QIMEEICTANTG

-109 GSENITEEKEYH
+109 ASENITEEKEYH
-121 GVKTKFRGAIKNVK
+121 GVKTKFRAYIKNVK

-147 IVPGAIKRTVSTRL
+147 IVPGAVKRTVSTRL

-183 AVIKRMEATSRMKD
+183 AIIKRMEATSRMKD

-207 FDFEGRKLQEAIFCT
+207 FDFEGRKLQEAIFRT
-222 FEHRGTI
+222 LEYRGTI
-229 YELNSID
+229 YESD
-236 RIRDFKNN
+236 SFERIRDFKNN
-244 SSLLNLWCNY
+244 TSLLKLWDNY

-268 IERLIKFLEPIFH
+268 IDRLEKFLEPIFH
-281 AVIMEEEWFGL
+281 AVIMEEEWFCI
-292 WDSSIQS
+292 WDSSVQK
-299 WLLDSKKPNI
+299 WLPGSEKP
-309 DEPDIE
+309 